1 MKAVIF
7 QHVGDPDV
15 LHLVER
21 PVPSPQAGEVLI
33 DIHATALNYADL
45 LQRRGTYVMKTEGEN
60 ILGIECSGVIAAVGA
75 GVDAWQVGD
84 RVCALLPGGGYA
96 EQAIVNA
103 AHVLPCPSGMSL
115 LDAAALPEAA
125 CTLWSNLKDIGRL
138 QPGETVL
145 IHGGAGGVGSLAIQW
160 ARQWGARVL
169 TTAGSADKLLRCLEL
184 GAEVAIDYRQ
194 QDFVQVVQ
202 QLTEGRGVDLI
213 LDNMGAAY
221 LARNIEALAVDGRIV
236 MIGLQSGREAPIHL
250 GKMMGKRA
258 ALHTTSL
265 RDRSATAKQAIVA
278 GVLHDVWPH
287 ILSGAIKPVIDR
299 TFPLSAVADA
309 HRYMESGSHVG
320 KIVLKVTAAC
330 DSPR

>member
-1 MKAVIF
+1 MKVVIF
-7 QHVGDPDV
+7 ERFGDPEV
-15 LHLVER
+15 LQLVER
-21 PVPSPQAGEVLI
+21 PAPIIKPGEVLI
-33 DIHATALNYADL
+33 DIHATALNFSDL

-60 ILGIECSGVIAAVGA
+60 ILGIECSGVIAEVGA
-75 GVDAWQVGD
+75 NISTWTVGD
-84 RVCALLPGGGYA
+84 RVCALLPGGGYG
-96 EQAIVNA
+96 EQIAVNA
-103 AHVLPCPSGMSL
+103 DHVLPCPQGLSL
-115 LDAAALPEAA
+115 LEAAALPEAA
-125 CTLWSNLKDIGRL
+125 CTLWSNLRDIGRL

-169 TTAGSADKLLRCLEL
+169 TTAGSPDKLQRCLEL
-184 GAEVAIDYRQ
+184 GAEVAIDYRNE
-194 QDFVQVVQ
+194 DFVEVVQ
-202 QLTEGRGVDLI
+202 RVTEGRGVDVI

-221 LARNIEALAVDGRIV
+221 LARNIDALAVDGRIV

-287 ILSGAIKPVIDR
+287 LLTGAIKPVIDK
-299 TFPLSAVADA
+299 TFPLTDVVAA
-309 HRYMESGSHVG
+309 HAYMESGGHVG
-320 KIVLKVTAAC
+320 KIVLQVKG
-330 DSPR
+330 SR

>member
-1 MKAVIF
+1 MKTVIF
-7 QHVGDPDV
+7 ERFGDPDV
-15 LHLVER
+15 LQLVER
-21 PVPSPQAGEVLI
+21 PTPGIKPGEVLI
-33 DIHATALNYADL
+33 DIHATALNFSDL

-60 ILGIECSGVIAAVGA
+60 ILGIECSGVITEVGA
-75 GVDAWQVGD
+75 NVSNRAVGD
-84 RVCALLPGGGYA
+84 RVCALLPGGGYG
-96 EQAIVNA
+96 EQVAVNA
-103 AHVLPCPSGMSL
+103 EHVLPCPQGLSL
-115 LDAAALPEAA
+115 LEAAALPEAA
-125 CTLWSNLKDIGRL
+125 CTLWSNLRDIGRL

-169 TTAGSADKLLRCLEL
+169 TTAGSPDKLQRCLEL
-184 GAEVAIDYRQ
+184 GADVAIDYHNE
-194 QDFVQVVQ
+194 DFVDVVARV
-202 QLTEGRGVDLI
+202 TEGRGVDVI

-265 RDRSATAKQAIVA
+265 RDRSAAAKAAIVA

-287 ILSGAIKPVIDR
+287 LLTGTIKPVIDK
-299 TFPLSAVADA
+299 TFPLSDVVAA
-309 HRYMESGSHVG
+309 HAYMESGGHVG
-320 KIVLKVTAAC
+320 KIVLQIK
-330 DSPR
+330 DSR